1 MMRNLSR
8 VKSALT
14 PLLAFIAVLS
24 IAGAS
29 QWMHLIV
36 EHGGPADAAHTSTA
50 DCSHGSNE
58 TDHPDDHPERSPLE
72 KHRHDCATCKMLAL
86 QTMLPGPA
94 LSLAP
99 IAQPRQ
105 TALVPWSVEFS
116 REPHLD
122 QLPARAPP
130 TARG

>member
-1 MMRNLSR
+1 MRHLTR
-8 VKSALT
+8 FRSALS

-29 QWMHLIV
+29 QWVHLII
-36 EHGGPADAAHTSTA
+36 EHGPATDVAHATVGGCGHDAGDA
-50 DCSHGSNE
+50 DHSDE
-58 TDHPDDHPERSPLE
+58 HPERSPLE

-94 LSLAP
+94 LTLAP

-130 TARG
+130 FVRG